1 MKRLFI
7 FALFVFS
14 IFVATA
20 QRFEWAKGYTVLD
33 HREEYIES
41 AATDSLGNLYILGR
55 CDASSVWNDTEYI
68 TPSINR
74 PTKDFPLDALIAKIS
89 TEGEMVWKKVV
100 FCQYSNA
107 DPSDMKKIGDTAIA
121 CMINFAPPHNSN
133 YTYYLDT
140 FLFGFSDYPID
151 VSHLNT
157 GEITAFLVFDFDGNI
172 IEQHYLWITYTDADG
187 NDITITYPNDTIP
200 WFGAQ
205 SYIDA
210 SFDID
215 LEGNI
220 YVSRRAYDLCS
231 ADSICS
237 VENGAI
243 HGMKFWVDRRLV
255 GEYRIEGK
263 RKLDESQILKFSPH
277 FDTLQ
282 VCRYVLEGRV
292 GIPAFTE
299 YESKIRVDQQG
310 NLYYMQMFAILPD
323 TLNILIFDSLS
334 DVSHSWGN
342 ENDVVSYLVK
352 FGTDLDAKWI
362 IAFDNTITQVNRLLG
377 MYVWDFTIDEDSNLV
392 FIYPFSLR
400 STYRDTVN
408 MFSTLTYHGRILD
421 LKGGAFFCAFENV
434 DSNPPPLHSY
444 GEVPSKYAEGS
455 KPGGICKNNRVFLQ
469 SMYGGGITFPS
480 QTITHGTYE
489 DGYALTVFDYS
500 GRVIDGIDYGVV
512 SRNVNHYAG
521 PTVLHDS
528 VLYLCTLLSSSA
540 QFGDISFPVYGETNV
555 IAKYVDTAFM
565 HLYVRPTH
573 GISTVSAV
581 EPRVYPVPATDRLHF
596 DCPAGSVPTAVA
608 AISLSGWRMP
618 LTATASSADVSCLA
632 PGVYLLEITT
642 PKDKY
647 YTKFIKVRGER

>member
-1 MKRLFI
+1 MKRFLI
-7 FALFVFS
+7 IAMSFALAQSVS
-14 IFVATA
+14 A

-41 AATDSLGNLYILGR
+41 AATDSLGYLYILGR

-100 FCQYSNA
+100 YCQRENA
-107 DPSDMKKIGDTAIA
+107 YPMDMIKLGDTAIA
-121 CMINFAPPHNSN
+121 CMIYFGPPTIAN
-133 YTYYLDT
+133 YTYFLDT
-140 FLFGFSDYPID
+140 LLFGFSDYPID
-151 VSHLNT
+151 VRHLNSS
-157 GEITAFLVFDFDGNI
+157 GITAFLVFDFDGNI

-187 NDITITYPNDTIP
+187 NDISITYPNDTIP
-200 WFGAQ
+200 WLGGRGYQ
-205 SYIDA
+205 EA
-210 SFDID
+210 SFDLD
-215 LEGNI
+215 SEGNI

-243 HGMKFWVDRRLV
+243 HGMKFWVDRRLA
-255 GEYRIEGK
+255 GEYRIEGE
-263 RKLDESQILKFSPH
+263 RKLDEFQILKFSPN
-277 FDTLQ
+277 FDTLLA
-282 VCRYVLEGRV
+282 CRYVTQRRV
-292 GIPAFTE
+292 GPLGSYALA
-299 YESKIRVDQQG
+299 SKIKTDRQG
-310 NLYYMQMFAILPD
+310 NVYYLNTLELGRPD
-323 TLNILIFDSLS
+323 TFNYILFDSIS
-334 DVSHSWGN
+334 DVSHSWRGK
-342 ENDVVSYLVK
+342 ENSIVSYLVK
-352 FGTDLDAKWI
+352 YNTDLNTKWV
-362 IAFDNTITQVNRLLG
+362 IAFNDIINIPDRPVK
-377 MYVWDFTIDEDSNLV
+377 MCVWDYTIDEDSNLV

-469 SMYGGGITFPS
+469 SMHGGGITLPS

-540 QFGDISFPVYGETNV
+540 QFGDISFPVYGEANV

-581 EPRVYPVPATDRLHF
+581 APRVYPVPATDRLHF
-596 DCPAGSVPTAVA
+596 DCPAGGVPTAVA

-632 PGVYLLEITT
+632 PGVYILEITT
-642 PKDKY
+642 AKDKY
-647 YTKFIKVRGER
+647 YTKFVKQ

>member
-1 MKRLFI
+1 MKRLYV
-7 FALFVFS
+7 FALFA
-14 IFVATA
+14 VAVLATHA

-33 HREEYIES
+33 HRKEYIES
-41 AATDSLGNLYILGR
+41 AATDSLGYLYILGR

-68 TPSINR
+68 TPSINK

-89 TEGEMVWKKVV
+89 AEGEMVWKKVV
-100 FCQYSNA
+100 FCQQGDVYTN
-107 DPSDMKKIGDTAIA
+107 DMKKLGDTAIA
-121 CMINFAPPHNSN
+121 CMIEFAPPTNDN
-133 YTYYLDT
+133 YTYFLDT
-140 FLFGFSDYPID
+140 FLWGFSDYPID
-151 VSHLNT
+151 VRHLNSSA
-157 GEITAFLVFDFDGNI
+157 ITAFLVFDFDGNI

-187 NDITITYPNDTIP
+187 NDIAITYPNDTIP
-200 WFGAQ
+200 WLGGR
-205 SYIDA
+205 SYLDA

-243 HGMKFWVDRRLV
+243 HGMKFWVDRRLA
-255 GEYRIEGK
+255 GEYRIEGE
-263 RKLDESQILKFSPH
+263 RKLDEFQILKFSPN
-277 FDTLQ
+277 FDTLLA
-282 VCRYVLEGRV
+282 CRYVTQRRV
-292 GIPAFTE
+292 GGPLGSSALA
-299 YESKIRVDQQG
+299 SKIRTDRQG
-310 NLYYMQMFAILPD
+310 NVYYLNTLELYRPD
-323 TLNILIFDSLS
+323 TFNYILFDSIS
-334 DVSHSWGN
+334 DVSYTCGIN
-342 ENDVVSYLVK
+342 NTVISYLVK
-352 FGTDLDAKWI
+352 FSTDLNTKWV
-362 IAFDNTITQVNRLLG
+362 IAFNDIINIPDRPVK
-377 MYVWDFTIDEDSNLV
+377 MCVWDFTIDEDSNLV

-408 MFSTLTYHGRILD
+408 MISTLTYHGRILD
-421 LKGGAFFCAFENV
+421 LKSGAFFCAFENV

-444 GEVPSKYAEGS
+444 GKVPGKYCSGV
-455 KPGGICKNNRVFLQ
+455 KPGGTCKNNRVFLQ

-500 GRVIDGIDYGVV
+500 GKVIDGIDYGVV
-512 SRNVNHYAG
+512 SRDVTHYAG

-581 EPRVYPVPATDRLHF
+581 APRVYPVPATDRLHF
-596 DCPAGSVPTAVA
+596 DCPASGVPTAVA

-618 LTATASSADVSCLA
+618 LTATATTADISCLA
-632 PGVYLLEITT
+632 PGAYLLEITT
-642 PKDKY
+642 PKEKY
-647 YTKFIKVRGER
+647 YTKFVKQ